1 MPVQELLDQYR
12 DYLIHHKNASKNT
25 ELSYIRDLNQL
36 QTFLSE
42 EFGKSLLE
50 ADENILNQYL
60 DSLCRNGKSAS
71 TLSRNIAS
79 WKSFYQYLV
88 DNRFLEQNPAIHLM
102 SVKSEPKLP
111 EVLTSREVELLLQ
124 QPQSSD
130 AKGARDKAML
140 ELMYATGIRVSE
152 LIGLNLMDVSFSSN
166 SIRCGSK
173 NQERFIPMYP
183 YAMSILRD
191 YVEHYRPQMMI
202 STERDALFVNMSGER
217 MSRQGFWKIVKVYQQ
232 KAKIQK
238 DITPHTLRHSFA
250 AHLLENGADLRAVQK
265 MLGHSDI
272 STTMFYRKLVP
283 ESIREVYHRSH
294 PRA

>member
-1 MPVQELLDQYR
+1 MPVHELLDQYR
-12 DYLIHHKNASKNT
+12 EFLIHHKNASRNT
-25 ELSYIRDLNQL
+25 ELSYMRDLNQL
-36 QTFLSE
+36 QAYLSD
-42 EFGKSLLE
+42 EFGKSLIE
-50 ADENILNQYL
+50 ADESLLKLYL
-60 DSLCRNGKSAS
+60 DTLKSEGKSPS

-79 WKSFYQYLV
+79 WKGFYQYLV
-88 DNRFLEQNPAIHLM
+88 ANHLLEQNPAIHLM
-102 SVKSEPKLP
+102 SIKSEPKLP
-111 EVLTSREVELLLQ
+111 EVLSSREVELLLQ
-124 QPQSSD
+124 QPQCSD

-152 LIGLNLMDVSFSSN
+152 LIGLNLVDVSFTSN
-166 SIRCGSK
+166 TIRCSSK

-183 YAMSILRD
+183 YAMSILQD
-191 YVEHYRPQMMI
+191 YVEQYRPQMMT
-202 STERDALFVNMSGER
+202 SSERDALFVNMSGER
-217 MSRQGFWKIVKVYQQ
+217 MSRQGFWKIVKYYQQ

-283 ESIREVYHRSH
+283 ESIREVYHRTH